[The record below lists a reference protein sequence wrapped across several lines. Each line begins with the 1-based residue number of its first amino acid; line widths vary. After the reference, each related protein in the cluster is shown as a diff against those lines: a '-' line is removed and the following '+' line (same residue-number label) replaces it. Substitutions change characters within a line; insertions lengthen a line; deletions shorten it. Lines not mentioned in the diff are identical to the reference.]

1 MKLKNY
7 LEKNSEKYCLVGKIK
22 GLAEENKRASLFI
35 KNGKFKPEKVW
46 VLFKRKD
53 TLSISI
59 RYHLLAYAFLSGKRY
74 SSLEAKCGENNS
86 PSATRINEIIGQHLP
101 QHIITYHS
109 IGEKSIT
116 EWLET

>member
-35 KNGKFKPEKVW
+35 KNKKFKPEKTW
-46 VLFKRKD
+46 ILHRRKEA
-53 TLSISI
+53 LGISI

-74 SSLEAKCGENNS
+74 SSLEAKCGENNG
-86 PSATRINEIIGQHLP
+86 PSIVRINEIIEQHLP
-101 QHIITYHS
+101 QHMISYHS